1 MRQAIVVGEGRRG
14 RKKKGEG
21 RREKC
26 GLLHQARE

>member
-1 MRQAIVVGEGRRG
+1 VIEAVEGGEKG
-14 RKKKGEG
+14 RKKEGEG